1 MIPDTSTTSS
11 RKRNT
16 PAQDKIREELN
27 NTNSKIASYTKLQ
40 STVGLSKE
48 LTVSLNKL
56 RKEKD
61 KLEKTLNKKVSD
73 MKSQA
78 KLRDKKA
85 NVIKQLQKEHPAAAS
100 TLKKLQVNQGQIG
113 RPSLEK
119 KMLGLHEAILR

>member
-1 MIPDTSTTSS
+1 MFSLFFFYDTRYLTTSS

-16 PAQDKIREELN
+16 PAKDKIREELN

-56 RKEKD
+56 QKEKD

-85 NVIKQLQKEHPAAAS
+85 KVIKQLQKEHPAAAS
-100 TLKKLQVNQGQIG
+100 TLKEA
-113 RPSLEK
+113 PSK
-119 KMLGLHEAILR
+119 SRTNW

>member
-85 NVIKQLQKEHPAAAS
+85 KVIKQLQKEHPAAAS
-100 TLKKLQVNQGQIG
+100 TLKKLQVNQGQTV